1 VRNNFPEKNSQKWKN
16 LYKEK
21 IHRIN
26 FMYEDE
32 LEKKKP
38 IEYNRFIDKFVL
50 EAPNGETYY
59 FRDYEGAEDFFLLNF
74 DVAEEEDL
82 ALL

>member
-1 VRNNFPEKNSQKWKN
+1 
-16 LYKEK
+16 
-21 IHRIN
+21 
-26 FMYEDE
+26 MYEDE